1 MLLVNMFKDL
11 NARWKFV
18 SISMLSVLPIVLL
31 VIFYVLPTIRDS
43 RYEEREAGLRQVVD
57 IAYNLMKEYDER
69 ITKGEFSDAEGK
81 KRFLDRI
88 NKMRYNKDD
97 YFWVNDQQ
105 PRMVFHPIKKELNG
119 KDLTQHKDPNGKQL
133 FVEMVKVCAES
144 GEGFVEYQW
153 PKPGFEKPVPKISFV
168 RLFKP
173 WGWMVGSG
181 VYIDD
186 IDAHV
191 NRARAGVLG
200 GMAAALLV
208 ALGLGFV
215 VGGLY
220 RKSLSEVVQ
229 KMDNAELHTQFS
241 SDRKD
246 EIGAL
251 QRSFDTFV
259 TNIRETLIQVSHS
272 SAAVSQATGEIM
284 RSTEELAAGSQQ
296 QSSQAR
302 EVAAAVAEMTV
313 TISEN
318 SRNAN
323 DTTGTARQAKEAA
336 VIGGNVVKD
345 TITGMKEIADVVMRS
360 AETVRTLGRSS
371 DQIGQIVLVINDIAD
386 QTNLLALNAAIEAA
400 RAGDQGRG
408 FAVVADEVRKLAER
422 TTKATKEIEL
432 MIRNIQSETK
442 AAVIS
447 MEVGTQK
454 VNDGITLA
462 DKAGESL
469 QKIVTVSQDVTN
481 MVVQIASASS
491 AQTSVSEQINRN
503 IEGINEVAQEGS
515 KGAQEIART
524 AETLNRLTEQ
534 LEELLGQFHLGNS
547 AAQRTMPTEKPSQ
560 LNKQNSRASNGING
574 STTRD
579 LNGQLIPA

>member
-1 MLLVNMFKDL
+1 MRAVDVFNDL

-18 SISMLSVLPIVLL
+18 SVSLLSALPIVALI
-31 VIFYVLPTIRDS
+31 VFYVLPTISDS
-43 RYEEREAGLRQVVD
+43 RYEEREAGIRQVVD
-57 IAYNLMKEYDER
+57 IAFNLMREYDER
-69 ITKGEFSDAEGK
+69 IQKGEFSEAEGK
-81 KRFLDRI
+81 KRYIDRI

-97 YFWVNDQQ
+97 YFWVNDMN

-119 KDLTQHKDPNGKQL
+119 KDLSENKDPNGKKI
-133 FVEMVKVCAES
+133 FVEMVKVCTQS
-144 GEGFVEYQW
+144 GEGFVAYEW

-168 RLFKP
+168 RVYKP

-186 IDAHV
+186 IEVHV
-191 NRARAGVLG
+191 NQARIGVLG
-200 GMAAALLV
+200 GMLTAILV

-220 RKSLSEVVQ
+220 KKSLSEVVQ
-229 KMDNAELHTQFS
+229 KMDNAELNTQFNS
-241 SDRKD
+241 NRKD

-251 QRSFDTFV
+251 QRSFDNFV
-259 TNIRETLIQVSHS
+259 KNIRETLVQVSDS
-272 SAAVSQATGEIM
+272 SAAVSQATSEIK

-302 EVAAAVAEMTV
+302 EVATAVAEMTS

-318 SRNAN
+318 SKNAN
-323 DTTGTARQAKEAA
+323 VTTATARQAKEAA
-336 VIGGNVVKD
+336 VSGGNVVKD
-345 TITGMKEIADVVMRS
+345 TISGMKEIADVVIRS

-371 DQIGQIVLVINDIAD
+371 DQIGEIVSVINDIAD

-422 TTKATKEIEL
+422 TTKATKEIET
-432 MIRNIQSETK
+432 MIRNIQTETK
-442 AAVIS
+442 HAVNS
-447 MEVGTQK
+447 MEVGTKK

-469 QKIVTVSQDVTN
+469 QEIVTVSQDVTD
-481 MVVQIASASS
+481 MVVQIATASA
-491 AQTSVSEQINRN
+491 AQTSASEQINRN
-503 IEGINEVAQEGS
+503 IEGINSVAQESS

-524 AETLNRLTEQ
+524 AETLNHLTAQ
-534 LEELLGQFHLGNS
+534 LEELLDQFHLGE
-547 AAQRTMPTEKPSQ
+547 RTSEPVGRTK
-560 LNKQNSRASNGING
+560 KASINRTNGKKGVSFANRNG
-574 STTRD
+574 HTV
-579 LNGQLIPA
+579 PV

>member
-1 MLLVNMFKDL
+1 MGLLIMFQDL

-18 SISMLSVLPIVLL
+18 TVSLLSALPIVALIL
-31 VIFYVLPTIRDS
+31 FYVLPTISES
-43 RYEEREAGLRQVVD
+43 RYEEREAGIRQVVD
-57 IAYNLMKEYDER
+57 IAFNLMREYDER
-69 ITKGEFSDAEGK
+69 IQKGEFSEAEGK
-81 KRFLDRI
+81 KRYLDRI

-97 YFWVNDQQ
+97 YFWVNDMQ
-105 PRMVFHPIKKELNG
+105 PRMIFHPIKRELNG
-119 KDLTQHKDPNGKQL
+119 KDLTMNKDPNGKQL
-133 FVEMVKVCAES
+133 FVEMVKVCSQS
-144 GEGFVEYQW
+144 GEGFVTYEW
-153 PKPGFEKPVPKISFV
+153 PKPGFERPVPKISFV
-168 RLFKP
+168 RLYKP

-186 IDAHV
+186 IEVHV
-191 NRARAGVLG
+191 NQARAGVLG
-200 GMAAALLV
+200 GMLTAILI

-220 RKSLSEVVQ
+220 KKSLSEVVQ
-229 KMDNAELHTQFS
+229 KMDNAELNTQFNS
-241 SDRKD
+241 NRKD

-259 TNIRETLIQVSHS
+259 KNIRETLVQVSDS
-272 SAAVSQATGEIM
+272 SAAVSQATSEIK

-296 QSSQAR
+296 QSSQAT
-302 EVAAAVAEMTV
+302 EVASAVAEMTS

-318 SRNAN
+318 SKNAN
-323 DTTGTARQAKEAA
+323 ITTATARQAKEAA
-336 VIGGNVVKD
+336 VTGGSVVKD
-345 TITGMKEIADVVMRS
+345 TISGMKEIAAVVLRS

-371 DQIGQIVLVINDIAD
+371 DQIGEIVSVINDIAD

-422 TTKATKEIEL
+422 TTKATKEIET

-442 AAVIS
+442 EAVIS
-447 MEVGTQK
+447 MEVGTKK

-469 QKIVTVSQDVTN
+469 QQIVTVSQDVTN
-481 MVVQIASASS
+481 MVVQIATASA

-503 IEGINEVAQEGS
+503 IEGINFVAQESS

-524 AETLNRLTEQ
+524 AETLNHLTSQ
-534 LEELLGQFHLGNS
+534 LEHLLARFHLGGAPS
-547 AAQRTMPTEKPSQ
+547 ERDQKSVKTSVPHTVEKKGK
-560 LNKQNSRASNGING
+560 NTRNGHMV
-574 STTRD
+574 
-579 LNGQLIPA
+579 PV